1 MDPTQPNSQAA
12 EQQWLE
18 PPTPSQHDKFLEQ
31 RIEELE
37 QQVAAYDALLNELP
51 DLFERKFQERLA
63 PILERYQLLSEQQQK
78 NAAAADTPF
87 IAIHPIPG
95 QRGAFSR
102 DQADVFSQTPPAFSV
117 TIVSKPPRDESAIPR
132 HK

>member
-1 MDPTQPNSQAA
+1 MDPTHSEPQVP

-18 PPTPSQHDKFLEQ
+18 PPIPTKNDKFLEQ

-63 PILERYQLLSEQQQK
+63 PILERYQLLLEQQK
-78 NAAAADTPF
+78 TSTPEADTPLLQSTKS
-87 IAIHPIPG
+87 PG
-95 QRGAFSR
+95 NVVRFPGIKLMSFLKSRQR
-102 DQADVFSQTPPAFSV
+102 
-117 TIVSKPPRDESAIPR
+117 SA
-132 HK
+132 

>member
-1 MDPTQPNSQAA
+1 MDPTHSEPQVP

-18 PPTPSQHDKFLEQ
+18 PPIPTKNDKFLEQ

-63 PILERYQLLSEQQQK
+63 PILERYQLLLEQQK
-78 NAAAADTPF
+78 TSTPEADTPLLQSTKSPDNVVRF
-87 IAIHPIPG
+87 PG
-95 QRGAFSR
+95 SKLMSFLKSR
-102 DQADVFSQTPPAFSV
+102 QH
-117 TIVSKPPRDESAIPR
+117 SA
-132 HK
+132 

>member
-1 MDPTQPNSQAA
+1 MDPTHSESQAA

-18 PPTPSQHDKFLEQ
+18 PASPTNHDKFLEQ

-63 PILERYQLLSEQQQK
+63 PILERYQLLSEQQTK
-78 NAAAADTPF
+78 NEPAAGTPLL
-87 IAIHPIPG
+87 
-95 QRGAFSR
+95 QSTR
-102 DQADVFSQTPPAFSV
+102 SQTTWCVFQGS
-117 TIVSKPPRDESAIPR
+117 S
-132 HK
+132 

>member
-1 MDPTQPNSQAA
+1 MNGSYRPFMDPTHSESQAA

-18 PPTPSQHDKFLEQ
+18 PASPTNHDKFLEQ

-63 PILERYQLLSEQQQK
+63 PILERYQLLSEQQTK
-78 NAAAADTPF
+78 NAPATDTPLLQSTKSPDNVVRF
-87 IAIHPIPG
+87 PG
-95 QRGAFSR
+95 SKLMSFLKSR
-102 DQADVFSQTPPAFSV
+102 QH
-117 TIVSKPPRDESAIPR
+117 SA
-132 HK
+132 

>member
-12 EQQWLE
+12 EQRWLE

-78 NAAAADTPF
+78 NAAAADTPLLQSTQSPDNVVRF
-87 IAIHPIPG
+87 PG
-95 QRGAFSR
+95 IKLMSFLR
-102 DQADVFSQTPPAFSV
+102 
-117 TIVSKPPRDESAIPR
+117 PRRRSA
-132 HK
+132 

>member
-1 MDPTQPNSQAA
+1 MDPTNSESQAA

-18 PPTPSQHDKFLEQ
+18 PASPTNHDKFLEQ

-63 PILERYQLLSEQQQK
+63 PILERYQLLSEQQTK
-78 NAAAADTPF
+78 IEPAADTPLLQSTKSPDNVVSF
-87 IAIHPIPG
+87 PG
-95 QRGAFSR
+95 IKLMSFLR
-102 DQADVFSQTPPAFSV
+102 
-117 TIVSKPPRDESAIPR
+117 PRRRSA
-132 HK
+132 

>member
-1 MDPTQPNSQAA
+1 MDPTHSESQAA
-12 EQQWLE
+12 EQQWLD
-18 PPTPSQHDKFLEQ
+18 PANPTNHDKFLEQ

-78 NAAAADTPF
+78 NATTAETPLLQPTKSPDNVVRF
-87 IAIHPIPG
+87 PG
-95 QRGAFSR
+95 IKLMSFLRSR
-102 DQADVFSQTPPAFSV
+102 
-117 TIVSKPPRDESAIPR
+117 KRSA
-132 HK
+132 

>member
-1 MDPTQPNSQAA
+1 MYPTHSESQAS
-12 EQQWLE
+12 EQQWLK
-18 PPTPSQHDKFLEQ
+18 PASPTNHDKFLEQ

-78 NAAAADTPF
+78 NAAAADTPLLQSTQSPDNVVRF
-87 IAIHPIPG
+87 PG
-95 QRGAFSR
+95 SKLMSFLKSR
-102 DQADVFSQTPPAFSV
+102 QH
-117 TIVSKPPRDESAIPR
+117 SA
-132 HK
+132 

>member
-1 MDPTQPNSQAA
+1 M
-12 EQQWLE
+12 
-18 PPTPSQHDKFLEQ
+18 
-31 RIEELE
+31 
-37 QQVAAYDALLNELP
+37 AAYDALLNELP

-78 NAAAADTPF
+78 NAEAADTPS

-102 DQADVFSQTPPAFSV
+102 EQADVFSEIPSALNLTTV
-117 TIVSKPPRDESAIPR
+117 LKPPKDESAIPR

>member
-18 PPTPSQHDKFLEQ
+18 PSVPTKHDKFLEQ

-63 PILERYQLLSEQQQK
+63 PILERYQLLLEQQK
-78 NAAAADTPF
+78 TSTSEADTPLLQSTKSPDNVVRF
-87 IAIHPIPG
+87 PG
-95 QRGAFSR
+95 INLMSFLKSRQR
-102 DQADVFSQTPPAFSV
+102 
-117 TIVSKPPRDESAIPR
+117 SA
-132 HK
+132 

>member
-12 EQQWLE
+12 EQQWLQ

-78 NAAAADTPF
+78 NAAAADTPLLQSTQSPDNVVRF
-87 IAIHPIPG
+87 PG
-95 QRGAFSR
+95 IKLMSFLR
-102 DQADVFSQTPPAFSV
+102 
-117 TIVSKPPRDESAIPR
+117 PRRRSA
-132 HK
+132 

>member
-1 MDPTQPNSQAA
+1 MDPTHSESQAA

-18 PPTPSQHDKFLEQ
+18 PASPTNHDKFLEQ

-63 PILERYQLLSEQQQK
+63 PILERYKLLSEQQTK
-78 NAAAADTPF
+78 NEPAADTPLLQSTKYPDNVVRF
-87 IAIHPIPG
+87 PG
-95 QRGAFSR
+95 IKLMSFLRPRQR
-102 DQADVFSQTPPAFSV
+102 
-117 TIVSKPPRDESAIPR
+117 SA
-132 HK
+132 

>member
-18 PPTPSQHDKFLEQ
+18 PPTPSQHDKFLEL

-51 DLFERKFQERLA
+51 DLFKRKFQERLA
-63 PILERYQLLSEQQQK
+63 PILATKSPDNVVR
-78 NAAAADTPF
+78 F
-87 IAIHPIPG
+87 PG
-95 QRGAFSR
+95 IKLMSFLR
-102 DQADVFSQTPPAFSV
+102 
-117 TIVSKPPRDESAIPR
+117 PRRRSA
-132 HK
+132 

>member
-1 MDPTQPNSQAA
+1 MDPTHSESQAS

-18 PPTPSQHDKFLEQ
+18 PASPTNHDKFLEQ

-63 PILERYQLLSEQQQK
+63 PILERYQLLSEQQTK
-78 NAAAADTPF
+78 NAPATDTPLLQSTKSPDNVVRF
-87 IAIHPIPG
+87 PG
-95 QRGAFSR
+95 IKLMSFLR
-102 DQADVFSQTPPAFSV
+102 
-117 TIVSKPPRDESAIPR
+117 PRRRSA
-132 HK
+132 

>member
-1 MDPTQPNSQAA
+1 MDPTHSESQAA

-18 PPTPSQHDKFLEQ
+18 PASPTNHDKFLEQ

-63 PILERYQLLSEQQQK
+63 PILERYQLLSEQQTK
-78 NAAAADTPF
+78 NEPAANTPLLQSTKSPDNVVRF
-87 IAIHPIPG
+87 PG
-95 QRGAFSR
+95 SKLMSFLKSR
-102 DQADVFSQTPPAFSV
+102 QH
-117 TIVSKPPRDESAIPR
+117 SA
-132 HK
+132 

>member
-1 MDPTQPNSQAA
+1 MDSTQPDSQAA

-78 NAAAADTPF
+78 NAAAAGTALLQSTQSPDNVVRF
-87 IAIHPIPG
+87 PG
-95 QRGAFSR
+95 SKLMSFLKSRQR
-102 DQADVFSQTPPAFSV
+102 
-117 TIVSKPPRDESAIPR
+117 SA
-132 HK
+132 

>member
-63 PILERYQLLSEQQQK
+63 PILERYQLLSEQQKK
-78 NAAAADTPF
+78 NATTSETPLLQSTKSPDNVVRF
-87 IAIHPIPG
+87 PG
-95 QRGAFSR
+95 IKLLSLLRSR
-102 DQADVFSQTPPAFSV
+102 
-117 TIVSKPPRDESAIPR
+117 KRSA
-132 HK
+132 